1 MCFEGR
7 ATCGSGNLITNK
19 ESGEMLEKYDLEKL
33 AIGTLGSHSS
43 LNIFKGA
50 KEEGFRTV
58 CICTKQNSLLYTKFP
73 LADEIIVVKDFT
85 ELLREELQ
93 EKLRRLN
100 VVLIPHGSFTAYLS
114 TEQITRNL
122 YVPIFGNR
130 QLLHWETNREK
141 QAEWLR
147 KAGLQLPATF
157 KTPDEI
163 DRLAIAKLPGAKGG
177 RGYFLA
183 NSPSSFRKKSKEM
196 VDRGL
201 LKEEDIDKVHL
212 QEYALGVNVY
222 PSYFSSIIKDDVE
235 FLAVDR
241 RYESA
246 IDAIGKIPAN
256 EQLEINLNPTYTII
270 GNFPIVLRESLLP
283 ELIQMGESVHKKAK
297 ELAPPGIIGPFCL
310 ETVITDDLKIYTF
323 EISARIV
330 AGTNVGI
337 GTSPYAYLRYGAD
350 MYMGRRIALE
360 LKEAREQGRLQEVLA

>member
-1 MCFEGR
+1 M
-7 ATCGSGNLITNK
+7 ITPSEVAK
-19 ESGEMLEKYDLEKL
+19 ILGKYDQNKI

-58 CICTKQNSLLYTKFP
+58 CICKEKDAIMYKKYP
-73 LADEIIVVKDFT
+73 LVDELIIVKDFT
-85 ELLREELQ
+85 ELLC
-93 EKLRRLN
+93 EKLQKRLRELN

-114 TEQITRNL
+114 TEELTDSL
-122 YVPIFGNR
+122 FVPMFGNR
-130 QLLHWETNREK
+130 QLLHWEANRKE
-141 QAEWLR
+141 QEEWLR
-147 KAGLQLPATF
+147 QAGLRLPATF
-157 KTPDEI
+157 KSPDDI
-163 DRLAIAKLPGAKGG
+163 DRLIIAKLQGAKGG

-183 NSPSSFRKKSKEM
+183 DSPKNFYKKFSEM
-196 VDRGL
+196 EKRGL
-201 LKEEDIDKVHL
+201 LSKEDLPNIHL

-235 FLAVDR
+235 LLAMDR

-246 IDAIGKIPAN
+246 VDSIGKIPASQ
-256 EQLEINLNPTYTII
+256 QLEIDINPTYTVV

-283 ELIQMGESVHKKAK
+283 EMMRMGDNVHKKAR

-310 ETVITDDLKIYTF
+310 ETVITDDLKIFTF

-337 GTSPYAYLRYGAD
+337 GTSPYAYLKYGEN
-350 MYMGRRIALE
+350 MYMGRRIAME
-360 LKEAREQGRLQEVLA
+360 LKEAVKKNRLQDVVA

>member
-1 MCFEGR
+1 MIE
-7 ATCGSGNLITNK
+7 AQDMQKIIA
-19 ESGEMLEKYDLEKL
+19 KYDQSKL
-33 AIGTLGSHSS
+33 AVGTLGSHSS

-58 CICTKQNSLLYTKFP
+58 CICKEKDAIMYQKYPVVDDL
-73 LADEIIVVKDFT
+73 IIVKDFT
-85 ELLREELQ
+85 ELLTESLQ
-93 EKLRRLN
+93 ERLRKLN

-114 TEQITRNL
+114 TEQLTDSL
-122 YVPIFGNR
+122 KVPMMGNR
-130 QLLHWETNREK
+130 KLLHWEANRKSQE
-141 QAEWLR
+141 EWLR
-147 KAGLQLPATF
+147 QAGLRLPATF
-157 KTPDEI
+157 KTPDDI
-163 DRLAIAKLPGAKGG
+163 DRLVIAKLQGAKGG

-183 NSPSSFRKKSKEM
+183 NSPKGFYKKADEM
-196 VDRGL
+196 IKRGL
-201 LKEEDIDKVHL
+201 VTKADLENIHL

-222 PSYFSSIIKDDVE
+222 PSYFSSILNKDVE
-235 FLAVDR
+235 LLAMDR

-246 IDAIGKIPAN
+246 VDSIGKIPAQ
-256 EQLEINLNPTYTII
+256 EQLEIDVIPTYTVV

-283 ELIQMGESVHKKAK
+283 EVMRMGEAVHKKAA

-337 GTSPYAYLRYGAD
+337 GTSPYAYLRYGEN

-360 LKEAREQGRLQEVLA
+360 LKEAVKQKRLHEVVA

>member
-1 MCFEGR
+1 M
-7 ATCGSGNLITNK
+7 ITDVDIGK
-19 ESGEMLEKYDLEKL
+19 ILERYDQKKL

-58 CICTKQNSLLYTKFP
+58 CICKKKDAIMYQKFP
-73 LADEIIVVKDFT
+73 LVDKLIIVKDFT
-85 ELLREELQ
+85 ELLKEKLQ
-93 EKLRRLN
+93 ERLRKLN

-114 TEQITRNL
+114 TEELTESL

-130 QLLHWETNREK
+130 QLLHWETNRKSQEK
-141 QAEWLR
+141 WLR
-147 KAGLQLPATF
+147 QSGLRLPATF
-157 KTPDEI
+157 KTPDDI
-163 DRLAIAKLPGAKGG
+163 DRLIIAKLQGAKGG

-183 NSPSSFRKKSKEM
+183 DSPKSFYKKFNEM
-196 VDRGL
+196 EKRGL
-201 LKEEDIDKVHL
+201 LKKEDLSNMHL

-222 PSYFSSIIKDDVE
+222 PSYFSSILNDDVE
-235 FLAVDR
+235 MLCVDR

-246 IDAIGKIPAN
+246 VDSIGKIPASQ
-256 EQLEINLNPTYTII
+256 QLEIDINPTYTVV

-283 ELIQMGESVHKKAK
+283 EIMHMGENVHKKAR

-310 ETVITDDLKIYTF
+310 ETVITDDLKIFTF

-337 GTSPYAYLRYGAD
+337 GTSPYAYLKYGEN
-350 MYMGRRIALE
+350 MYMGRRIAIE
-360 LKEAREQGRLQEVLA
+360 FKEAIKQKKLQYIVA

>member
-1 MCFEGR
+1 MIE
-7 ATCGSGNLITNK
+7 AQDIAKIIN
-19 ESGEMLEKYDLEKL
+19 KYDPAKL

-58 CICTKQNSLLYTKFP
+58 CICKEKDAIMYQKYP
-73 LADEIIVVKDFT
+73 VVDELIIVKDFT
-85 ELLREELQ
+85 ELLNENMQERLRE
-93 EKLRRLN
+93 LN

-114 TEQITRNL
+114 TEQLTDSL
-122 YVPIFGNR
+122 KVPMMGNR
-130 QLLHWETNREK
+130 KLLHWEANRKSQE
-141 QAEWLR
+141 EWLR
-147 KAGLQLPATF
+147 QAGLRLPATF
-157 KTPDEI
+157 ESPDDI
-163 DRLAIAKLPGAKGG
+163 DRLVIAKLQGAKGG

-183 NSPSSFRKKSKEM
+183 NSPKGFYKKADEM
-196 VDRGL
+196 IKRGL
-201 LKEEDIDKVHL
+201 VTREDLTKVHL

-222 PSYFSSIIKDDVE
+222 PSYFSSIINNDVE
-235 FLAVDR
+235 MLAMDR

-246 IDAIGKIPAN
+246 VDSIGKIPAA
-256 EQLEINLNPTYTII
+256 EQLEIDVAPTYTVV

-283 ELIQMGESVHKKAK
+283 EIMRMGEAVHKKAA

-337 GTSPYAYLRYGAD
+337 GTSPYAYLRYGEN

-360 LKEAREQGRLQEVLA
+360 LKNAVKQKRLQEVVA

>member
-1 MCFEGR
+1 MRCER
-7 ATCGSGNLITNK
+7 EAACGSGNMITSK
-19 ESGEMLEKYDLEKL
+19 ETGEMLEKYDLDKL
-33 AIGTLGSHSS
+33 AIGTLGSHSA

-58 CICTKQNSLLYTKFP
+58 CVCTKENAILYKKFP
-73 LADEIIVVKDFT
+73 LVDEMIIVKNFT
-85 ELLREELQ
+85 ELLSDELQ

-114 TEQITRNL
+114 TEQLTNSL
-122 YVPIFGNR
+122 YVPMFGNR
-130 QLLHWETNREK
+130 QLLHWEANREE

-147 KAGLQLPATF
+147 KAGLRLPATF

-163 DRLAIAKLPGAKGG
+163 DRLIIAKLPGAKGG

-183 NSPSSFRKKSKEM
+183 NSPASFRKKFNEM
-196 VDRGL
+196 VRRGL
-201 LKEEDIDKVHL
+201 LREDDVGKIHL

-235 FLAVDR
+235 LLAMDR

-246 IDAIGKIPAN
+246 VDAIGKIPAS
-256 EQLEINLNPTYTII
+256 EQLEIEMNPTYTIV

-283 ELIQMGESVHKKAK
+283 ELLRMGDNVHKKAR

-337 GTSPYAYLRYGAD
+337 GTSPYAYLKYGAD

-360 LKEAREQGRLQEVLA
+360 LKEAREQGRLQAVLA